1 MRLIFL
7 LFGML
12 ILAGCEQFTDN
23 QAKIVTPEEMQILLQ
38 NERVQLVD
46 VRTPEEYND
55 GYIENAINIDYY
67 SPTFV
72 EDIEKLDKEQPIL
85 VYCKSG
91 RRSAKCSKI
100 LEEAG
105 FKKIYDLKGGF
116 STWKFKGFK
125 IESK

>member
-1 MRLIFL
+1 
-7 LFGML
+7 ML

-55 GYIENAINIDYY
+55 GYIENAINIDFY